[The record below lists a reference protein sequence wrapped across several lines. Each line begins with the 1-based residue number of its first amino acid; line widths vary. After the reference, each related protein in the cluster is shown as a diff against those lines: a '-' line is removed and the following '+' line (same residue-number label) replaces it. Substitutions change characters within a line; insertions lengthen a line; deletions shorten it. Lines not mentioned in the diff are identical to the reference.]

1 MYKLTITTTEIDSK
15 GNVVLEDSAI
25 KHIDM
30 PFNEIVRRMN
40 AIVFESQDQND
51 EIDLL
56 ETRTMASKDLAMC
69 ETTYYTASG
78 TRVHLQQI
86 ASIMENTNEV
96 QPVQKDVSGTI

>member
-1 MYKLTITTTEIDSK
+1 MYKLTIVTTEIDSK
-15 GNVVLEDSAI
+15 NNVVLEDSTI

-30 PFNEIVRRMN
+30 PFNEIVKRMN
-40 AIVFESQDQND
+40 AIVFELQDQND

-56 ETRTMASKDLAMC
+56 DTRTMASKDFVMC

-78 TRVHLQQI
+78 TRVHLRQI